1 MVPINRVAAK
11 EHYINN
17 REALCKSSAFALQ
30 IAIVKNHSNDVP
42 ALVNADRLPG
52 QPFCTRDMLREAEKG
67 IPKVTRVGGINWKSP
82 GRCLHLGDP
91 CDGACEAYGGLE

>member
-67 IPKVTRVGGINWKSP
+67 HSK
-82 GRCLHLGDP
+82 GDE
-91 CDGACEAYGGLE
+91 GWWHKLEKP